1 MDSGKEV
8 NSLVFFPLKRSDVF
22 PYWPTIPST
31 GCSGGGPLV
40 HAPRWF
46 Y

>member
-8 NSLVFFPLKRSDVF
+8 NLRYFFPVKGSDVF
-22 PYWPTIPST
+22 PYWPTISPS
-31 GCSGGGPLV
+31 GRSGGGPLV